1 MKYSTTVSLAVL
13 ALPYLVSVSA
23 RPSSKRS
30 YDTNFNHPGPSDFGE
45 SAEPAESSMDGAF
58 DFGKKMDPRPA
69 GFVFPDTLS
78 RLYLNSLLGEQMI
91 SDGSKFSSESMN
103 RGSEGAHQYMNS
115 NRPGPEHVSS
125 QRKKHAPSGA
135 EAKLPERR
143 SASAF
148 DYEDGRVAS
157 SIPDQKDVEA
167 EVVGVY
173 YTISSTSFPDYERP
187 FLFPFPLA
195 LPELIG
201 RIVKSSGLNRAAP
214 SADDLG
220 SMPMPFG
227 DTEQYDVKYSVV
239 NDASDQ
245 VNKVE
250 TDSASYDFTAT
261 KEQTSARHTGQKVTG
276 LTKVLRKRDEV
287 DEWYKAC
294 CADAVDRDQI
304 EPPYLRRRPREQVL
318 ARRTGLEVATRGLMN
333 VLHKRDDLKR

>member
-30 YDTNFNHPGPSDFGE
+30 YDTNFNHPSASDFGE

-148 DYEDGRVAS
+148 DYENGRVAS

-167 EVVGVY
+167 QAMGTY
-173 YTISSTSFPDYERP
+173 SRISRRTPTIYSIYSSHFAIGSMGFPSYE
-187 FLFPFPLA
+187 F
-195 LPELIG
+195 
-201 RIVKSSGLNRAAP
+201 KSPGLNLP
-214 SADDLG
+214 TTDDLG
-220 SMPMPFG
+220 SISDSFQ

-239 NDASDQ
+239 DDASDQ

-250 TDSASYDFTAT
+250 TGSPSYDFSAT
-261 KEQTSARHTGQKVTG
+261 KEKTSARHTSHKATG
-276 LTKVLRKRDEV
+276 LTKVLRKRD
-287 DEWYKAC
+287 
-294 CADAVDRDQI
+294 
-304 EPPYLRRRPREQVL
+304 
-318 ARRTGLEVATRGLMN
+318 
-333 VLHKRDDLKR
+333 DLKRDVEILNFMLVFSHLSHAFYTQGLER